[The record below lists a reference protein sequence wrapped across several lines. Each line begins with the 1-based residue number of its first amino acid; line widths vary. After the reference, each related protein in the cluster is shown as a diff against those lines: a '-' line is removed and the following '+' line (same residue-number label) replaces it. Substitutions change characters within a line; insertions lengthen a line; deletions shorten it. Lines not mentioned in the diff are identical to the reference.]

1 VKGRGRFPLD
11 QLRRYEMFPTTP
23 EAAQAIEDSFGS
35 YSEKRLPG
43 WLHETREIDLG
54 MYASSLGADGPC
66 IERFRSFG
74 WSAWTV
80 EIWKEVDGDDELFW
94 TNAGGYERER
104 QYAEAYGDVS

>member
-1 VKGRGRFPLD
+1 MHKYYFKMVAKGRGEFPID
-11 QLRRYEMFPTTP
+11 QLRRYEMFPITP
-23 EAAQAIEDSFGS
+23 DASLLIECSFN
-35 YSEKRLPG
+35 RDMA
-43 WLHETREIDLG
+43 TREIELG
-54 MYASSLGADGPC
+54 MYASSLGADQPC

-80 EIWKEVDGDDELFW
+80 EIWKEEDGDDVLYW